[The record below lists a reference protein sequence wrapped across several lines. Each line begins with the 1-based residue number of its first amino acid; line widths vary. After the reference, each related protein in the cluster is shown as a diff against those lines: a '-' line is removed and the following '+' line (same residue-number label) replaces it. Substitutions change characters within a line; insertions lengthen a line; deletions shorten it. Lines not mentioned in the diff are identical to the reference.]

1 MRVLVAIILLTCV
14 GCSTDNK
21 IPLDSDLYGHWGD
34 INVPNCVLF
43 SSHGKFHIREDIP
56 KRDNF
61 HGNVFGKTGNYYV
74 VGKSIVF
81 EVTEESSVSGSSES
95 HLSVVANYSVQ
106 NDTLTLAC
114 RHPFFDGKWVKSNI
128 KSKETIQPLH

>member
-21 IPLDSDLYGHWGD
+21 IPLDSDLYGYWGD
-34 INVPNCVLF
+34 IDNCILF
-43 SSHGKFHIREDIP
+43 SSHGKFLFDH
-56 KRDNF
+56 
-61 HGNVFGKTGNYYV
+61 VFPSNGTFLGVEYVKSGNYYV

-81 EVTEESSVSGSSES
+81 QVSYNSSVSSTSES
-95 HLSVVANYSVQ
+95 HMSVVANYSIQ

-114 RHPFFDGKWVKSNI
+114 HNPFFDGKWVKSNI